1 MKVIRRNV
9 FETNSSS
16 TYSICIVKDNI
27 LNQMQNHIN
36 FKTGEY
42 G

>member
-16 TYSICIVKDNI
+16 THSICIVKDNI